1 MFTEK
6 LKKILD
12 RFRFLEIRLQG
23 QLERSE
29 LEDFSKEYSDLK
41 EVTELIEKFFN
52 VENEIKLTKDLLEDS
67 ELVQLAQNEI
77 NSLEN
82 QKINLE
88 NQLRLLL
95 LPKDADDDR
104 SVIIEIRAGT
114 GGDEAS
120 LFALDLFRMYTRFS
134 DDKKWKTE
142 IIEQSYTGGTA
153 FYENQ
158 WDKAPD
164 IIYGSWPNRLVLYN
178 GKRNHAACHDLTY
191 EKRYML
197 ILFFNLGK

>member
-142 IIEQSYTGGTA
+142 IIEQSYTGVGGIKELI
-153 FYENQ
+153 FHIKGEN
-158 WDKAPD
+158 
-164 IIYGSWPNRLVLYN
+164 IFS
-178 GKRNHAACHDLTY
+178 
-191 EKRYML
+191 
-197 ILFFNLGK
+197 NLSKFL